1 VIDKVRAVRAAGP
14 GVVEAEADEVR
25 ELVGK
30 VSENKIAAQ
39 SRTEFGKGAARRA
52 RRAGLVPAVLYGHGT
67 DPVHLALPGHEVQL
81 ALRTANAVLEI
92 TVDGGKS
99 QLALA
104 KQVQKNP
111 IKGDI
116 EHLDLVIVRKGEKV
130 TVEVAILVV
139 GEHVSEGMVVMD
151 TQSVSLEVEA
161 THIPT
166 DIEVDVTGLEVGSTV
181 TAKDL
186 ALPKG
191 AVFAGDPDH
200 LILSIA
206 ATPSQA
212 ALDASLGGADE
223 SAEAP
228 ADGAAEEA

>member
-67 DPVHLALPGHEVQL
+67 DPVHLSLPGHQVQL
-81 ALRTANAVLEI
+81 AMRTANAVLEI
-92 TVDGGKS
+92 SVDDGKS

-111 IKGDI
+111 IRGDI

-139 GEHVSEGMVVMD
+139 GEHVSEGMIVMD
-151 TQSVSLEVEA
+151 AQSVSLEVEA

-166 DIEVDVTGLEVGSTV
+166 DVEVDVTGLEVGTV
-181 TAKDL
+181 ITAKDL
-186 ALPKG
+186 KLPAG
-191 AVFAGDPDH
+191 AVFSGDPDH

-206 ATPSQA
+206 ATPSQE
-212 ALDASLGGADE
+212 ALDASLGGE
-223 SAEAP
+223 AEETEAVVE
-228 ADGAAEEA
+228 GAAEEA